1 MAKFTYL
8 EGVMFF
14 PYLFEQKDKFDRYS
28 VALGI
33 EGDQVKQAK
42 KLKLPVK
49 QDEDKM
55 DGMIYVQLK
64 SNYKP
69 DLFDVEGEEYSGP
82 TMLSNGSKAVVK
94 LTQRPYN
101 NKFGEGITTFM
112 SAVKITDPIEFV
124 PDGGGKKSF
133 DQAKDDPFEDGGD
146 EIPF

>member
-1 MAKFTYL
+1 
-8 EGVMFF
+8 MFF
-14 PYLFEQKDKFDRYS
+14 PFIFEQKDKFDRYS

-69 DLFDVEGEEYSGP
+69 ELFDVEGE
-82 TMLSNGSKAVVK
+82 A
-94 LTQRPYN
+94 
-101 NKFGEGITTFM
+101 
-112 SAVKITDPIEFV
+112 D
-124 PDGGGKKSF
+124 
-133 DQAKDDPFEDGGD
+133 DDPFAGGD
-146 EIPF
+146 EVQF

>member
-14 PYLFEQKDKFDRYS
+14 PFIFEQKDKFDRYS

-69 DLFDVEGEEYSGP
+69 ELFDVEGEEYSG
-82 TMLSNGSKAVVK
+82 
-94 LTQRPYN
+94 RPYN

-124 PDGGGKKSF
+124 PEGGGKKRF
-133 DQAKDDPFEDGGD
+133 DQADDEPFSTGD
-146 EIPF
+146 EAPF